1 MARTFKEDDLPRLM
15 FNTSAHFPKFATQSI
30 ITLLTISA
38 TVFGT
43 PVSDRGVTHNLA
55 MRGTILTGPSDS
67 ESVAN
72 RHFLLKNNLWGKS
85 ADPSGTQNSQV
96 TQVNGNIVTWQTSYT
111 WGTNPKLVKSFA
123 DLDLTL
129 GVARPLSSISSLP
142 TSWQWSYTA
151 ASPALI
157 SDVAYDLWLSNTAL
171 STGASSD
178 STYEIMI
185 WLSARGGAYP
195 AGTKIGTANVN
206 GVNWYLYKG
215 TMKTWTIFTFL
226 APTEI
231 SDFNSDLKS
240 FFTYLTSTQNVPSSQ
255 FLVQHQAGTEVLM
268 GNATLTS
275 TYAASII

>member
-1 MARTFKEDDLPRLM
+1 M
-15 FNTSAHFPKFATQSI
+15 FNTTAHFPMFATQSF

-43 PVSDRGVTHNLA
+43 PVPDGGVAHNLA
-55 MRGTILTGPSDS
+55 RRGTILTGPSES
-67 ESVAN
+67 QSVAN

-129 GVARPLSSISSLP
+129 GVPRPLSSIP

-171 STGASSD
+171 STGASSN

-185 WLSARGGAYP
+185 WLSARGG
-195 AGTKIGTANVN
+195 
-206 GVNWYLYKG
+206 
-215 TMKTWTIFTFL
+215 
-226 APTEI
+226 
-231 SDFNSDLKS
+231 
-240 FFTYLTSTQNVPSSQ
+240 
-255 FLVQHQAGTEVLM
+255 
-268 GNATLTS
+268 
-275 TYAASII
+275 